1 MEENNDRVEEEEEP
15 EDEQEK
21 EEVSSSLEEEGEV
34 EDGKTDYDLWCPL
47 LGQVGPDLKELYMKE
62 VQQFLAGG
70 GGGGNPK
77 PILCMLL
84 SMPYYLYVEE
94 GCTGLS

>member
-1 MEENNDRVEEEEEP
+1 MEENNDDSVEEEEEP

-70 GGGGNPK
+70 ESQTYPGHAAFNA
-77 PILCMLL
+77 LL
-84 SMPYYLYVEE
+84 PVCRGRLHR
-94 GCTGLS
+94 T

>member
-70 GGGGNPK
+70 GGGIPNLSWACCFQCPTT
-77 PILCMLL
+77 CM
-84 SMPYYLYVEE
+84 
-94 GCTGLS
+94 